1 MKKQKLKI
9 DILEAVKSNLR
20 SEKSNLQSEKN
31 ILEAEKKTIEVRFE
45 VGIQIFENSILILF
59 GKQISWQYSTRS
71 IFYQQYL
78 NMLLL

>member
-9 DILEAVKSNLR
+9 DILDAEKSKLQF
-20 SEKSNLQSEKN
+20 EKSNLQSEKN

-59 GKQISWQYSTRS
+59 GKPISWQYRTQS
-71 IFYQQYL
+71 IFCQQYL
-78 NMLLL
+78 NILLL